1 MPPRCVIP
9 GVAVCLISAWATL
22 SAPTQAWGISDP
34 PRPTVQPAVAFPH
47 PMIVE
52 VLYAVPTGEEGDASK
67 DGVRSAT
74 GDEFIAVVNP
84 HQRAIQLKGYTL
96 SDANAPR
103 KGQLKF
109 TFPNVTLEPGE
120 VAVVFNGFETAVKG
134 ETGTE
139 EGSAQK
145 NQSFHGAYVFS
156 MRRKNAFSALGNSGD
171 CVTLAAPDERLVH
184 RVRWGKLEGD
194 STPKGVASVEDEAP
208 VFSRGSVVRTSAGE
222 GGRFRPHADLDKQD
236 FDPGNWPIRE
246 PATADGPGV
255 PEGKGPK
262 QIPHTPP
269 DDDPAPE
276 PKPRPDSKPDPK
288 PNPSPK
294 PPR

>member
-1 MPPRCVIP
+1 VRPRWVIP
-9 GVAVCLISAWATL
+9 GVAVSLAWA
-22 SAPTQAWGISDP
+22 SASAAADP
-34 PRPTVQPAVAFPH
+34 RPPTVQPAVAFPH

-67 DGVRSAT
+67 DGSRSAT

-96 SDANAPR
+96 TDANAPR

-109 TFPNVTLEPGE
+109 TFPNLQLEPGE
-120 VAVVFNGFETAVKG
+120 LAVVFNGFETAVKG

-139 EGSAQK
+139 DGATQRNE
-145 NQSFHGAYVFS
+145 SFHRAYVFS
-156 MRRKNAFSALGNSGD
+156 MRRKNSFSALGNSGD

-184 RVRWGKLEGD
+184 RVRWGKLDGD
-194 STPKGVASVEDEAP
+194 SSPKGVASIEDEAP
-208 VFSRGSVVRTSAGE
+208 VFSRGSVARTRAGE
-222 GGRFRPHADLDKQD
+222 GGRFRPRPDLDKQD
-236 FDPGNWPIRE
+236 FDPGNWPIKE
-246 PATADGPGV
+246 PETAEGPGV
-255 PEGKGPK
+255 PKGDSPK

-269 DDDPAPE
+269 DDDPPPNPT
-276 PKPRPDSKPDPK
+276 PKPAGGSGPG
-288 PNPSPK
+288 PK